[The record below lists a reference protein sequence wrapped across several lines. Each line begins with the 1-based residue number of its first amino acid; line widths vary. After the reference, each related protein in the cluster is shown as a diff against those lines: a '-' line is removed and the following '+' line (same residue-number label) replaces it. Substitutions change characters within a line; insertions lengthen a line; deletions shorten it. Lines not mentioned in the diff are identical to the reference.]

1 MKSKKSILVI
11 GGCGYIGSHMVKCLL
26 EAGHHVT
33 VLDDLSSGSRDSLLG
48 GDLIIADCGNRIALD
63 ALFSSRKFDGVLHFA
78 SLIQV
83 GESVLNPA
91 KYYQS
96 NVAKTLTLIEAM
108 KDHKVGPLI
117 FSSTAAVFGEPTYVP
132 IDEKHALAPINPYG
146 ISKYMVEIMLRDFDH
161 AYGFRSVVL
170 RYFNACGADPAGRI
184 GESHDP
190 ETHLI
195 PLALQCVLGR
205 RPSLM
210 IFGRDYDTPDG
221 TCIRDYIH
229 VDDLSVA
236 HLQALEYL
244 WNGGESRAFN
254 LGNGEGFSV
263 QQVLDAVM
271 KVTGKFVPIENA
283 PRRLGDPAILVADS
297 SIAKKILRWQPKYS
311 ELEVIVNHAW
321 KWESNRC

>member
-1 MKSKKSILVI
+1 
-11 GGCGYIGSHMVKCLL
+11 MVKRLL
-26 EAGHHVT
+26 EAEHHVT
-33 VLDDLSSGSRDSLLG
+33 VLDDLSSGFRDSLLG
-48 GDLIIADCGNRIALD
+48 GELIIADCGNRTTLD

-83 GESVLNPA
+83 AESVLNPA

-108 KDHKVGPLI
+108 KDHNVGPLI

-132 IDEKHALAPINPYG
+132 IDEMHARTPINPYG
-146 ISKYMVEIMLRDFDH
+146 ISKYMVEMMLTDFDN
-161 AYGFRSVVL
+161 AYGLRSVAL

-184 GESHDP
+184 GERHDP

-195 PLALQCVLGR
+195 PLALQAVSGR
-205 RPSLM
+205 RPALKV
-210 IFGRDYDTPDG
+210 FGRDYKTADG

-229 VDDLSVA
+229 VDDLAEA
-236 HLQALEYL
+236 HLLALEYL

-254 LGNGEGFSV
+254 LGNGAGFSV
-263 QQVLDAVM
+263 QEVLDAVM
-271 KVTGKFVPIENA
+271 QVTGKLVPIENA
-283 PRRLGDPAILVADS
+283 PRRAGDPAILVADAS
-297 SIAKKILRWQPKYS
+297 SANKILNWQPKYS

-321 KWESNRC
+321 LWESKSS